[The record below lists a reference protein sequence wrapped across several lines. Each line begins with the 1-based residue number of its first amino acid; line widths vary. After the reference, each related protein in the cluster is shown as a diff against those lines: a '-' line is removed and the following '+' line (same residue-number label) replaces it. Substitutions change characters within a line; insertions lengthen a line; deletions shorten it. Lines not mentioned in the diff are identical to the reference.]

1 MGLGRPFARSRAAR
15 PPAAVP
21 FAARSGEELLRRLRR
36 LHGPAA
42 RVWSGGWARR
52 GTRRRLAAVGQER
65 VEGRADADRLASPED
80 QVIGSEIPPTTAQ
93 IQGMSR

>member
-15 PPAAVP
+15 PQAALP
-21 FAARSGEELLRRLRR
+21 FAARAGEELLRRLRR

-42 RVWSGGWARR
+42 RVWSRGSARR
-52 GTRRRLAAVGQER
+52 DARLRLAAVGQER
-65 VEGRADADRLASPED
+65 AEGRADADRLAAPED

-93 IQGMSR
+93 IQGLSR